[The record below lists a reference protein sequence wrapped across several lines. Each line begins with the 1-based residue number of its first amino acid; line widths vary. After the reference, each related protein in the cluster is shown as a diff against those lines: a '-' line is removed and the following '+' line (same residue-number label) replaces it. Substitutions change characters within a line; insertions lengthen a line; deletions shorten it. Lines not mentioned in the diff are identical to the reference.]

1 MNNRLL
7 LIFVRNVQLGK
18 VKTRLA
24 KSIGDDNALKIY
36 IHLLNKTADVAAETK
51 CHKAVFYSEYIEEAD
66 EFMVPVFQKFLQNG
80 KDLGDK
86 MMNAFVKG
94 FSRGHDKIIIIGS
107 DCYELTSEIIENAF
121 QLLDT
126 KDVVIGPAKDG
137 GYYLLG
143 MKSLHKPLFQNKEW
157 STNNVLVDTL
167 LDLKNLGLSY
177 ELLQPLNDVDEENDL
192 PAELRKQLNH

>member
-36 IHLLNKTADVAAETK
+36 IHLLNKTADVAAEAK

-121 QLLDT
+121 HLLDT

-143 MKSLHKPLFQNKEW
+143 MKSLHKSLFQNKEW

-177 ELLQPLNDVDEENDL
+177 ELLQPLNDVDDENDL
-192 PAELRKQLNH
+192 PAELRRQFNH